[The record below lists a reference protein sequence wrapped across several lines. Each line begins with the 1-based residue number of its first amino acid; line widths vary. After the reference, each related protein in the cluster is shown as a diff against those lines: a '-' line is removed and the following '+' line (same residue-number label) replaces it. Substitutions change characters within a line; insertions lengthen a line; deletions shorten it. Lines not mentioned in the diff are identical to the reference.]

1 MFSSTDLKQKE
12 IKDTLDID
20 QLDNDFN
27 KLLAHMFDQVRSCF
41 IWWPKHSNLFLP
53 TGYVQAKFNDMTKW
67 ATISTNL

>member
-27 KLLAHMFDQVRSCF
+27 KLLAHMFDQAAF
-41 IWWPKHSNLFLP
+41 LFHL
-53 TGYVQAKFNDMTKW
+53 VTK
-67 ATISTNL
+67 T

>member
-41 IWWPKHSNLFLP
+41 IW
-53 TGYVQAKFNDMTKW
+53 
-67 ATISTNL
+67 

>member
-27 KLLAHMFDQVRSCF
+27 KLLAHMFKCVRF
-41 IWWPKHSNLFLP
+41 IWRPKHSNFVSPTWLFACK
-53 TGYVQAKFNDMTKW
+53 V
-67 ATISTNL
+67 